1 MEKNLK
7 VPFFDLNTVPQEIQ
21 DLWKAE
27 LGKVIDSGRFI
38 GGETVSKFEESFAEY
53 IGVEYCIG
61 VGNGLDAITI
71 ALKALDL
78 PKGSNVAV
86 PAHTFIA
93 TWLAVETADLNPVG
107 IDVDENGLINID
119 DLENSN
125 VQFSAVIP
133 VHLHGQPV
141 DMPRLTKWATE
152 QNIKVVEDCA
162 QAHGAEFKGKKVG
175 SWGDINAFS
184 FYPTKNLGAIG
195 DAGCITTSDANLAK
209 RARSISNYGAKT
221 SNKYLYDYLGMNSRL
236 DPLQAAVL
244 QVNLGFVDAWNAS
257 RIAKARIYKEHLNTE
272 KSKIIENENTVWHH
286 FAILVNDRDQVR
298 NDLDAHGIATE
309 IHYPENS
316 AKSYAKLKNQVF
328 ADFPNS
334 RIFAEQILSLPFSPW
349 ISEEE
354 ILGVARALNQILDKK
369 LR

>member
-1 MEKNLK
+1 MEKILK
-7 VPFFDLNTVPQEIQ
+7 VPFFDLRTVPQEIQ
-21 DLWKAE
+21 DLWKTE

-38 GGETVSKFEESFAEY
+38 GGEIVSKFEESFAEY

-93 TWLAVETADLNPVG
+93 TWLAVETAGLNPVG
-107 IDVDENGLINID
+107 IDVDEKGLISID
-119 DLENSN
+119 ELENSKI
-125 VQFSAVIP
+125 QFSAVIP

-141 DMPRLTKWATE
+141 DMPRLSKWATA

-162 QAHGAEFKGKKVG
+162 QAHGAEISGKKVG

-184 FYPTKNLGAIG
+184 FYPTKNMGAIG
-195 DAGCITTSDANLAK
+195 DAGCITTSDVNLAK
-209 RARSISNYGAKT
+209 RARSVSNYGAKT
-221 SNKYLYDYLGMNSRL
+221 SNKYLYDFIGMNSRL

-244 QVNLGFVDAWNAS
+244 QVNLGFIDAWNAT
-257 RIAKARIYKEHLNTE
+257 RIEKARTYKEHLIAGDF
-272 KSKIIENENTVWHH
+272 KIIENDNTVWHH
-286 FAILVNDRDQVR
+286 FAILVNNRDQVR
-298 NDLDAHGIATE
+298 KDLEAQGITTE
-309 IHYPENS
+309 IHYPENAAQS
-316 AKSYAKLKNQVF
+316 FAQLQNQSLT
-328 ADFPNS
+328 DYPNS
-334 RIFAEQILSLPFSPW
+334 KIFAEKILSLPFSPW
-349 ISEEE
+349 ISNEE
-354 ILGVARALNQILDKK
+354 ILEVVRALNQILDKK